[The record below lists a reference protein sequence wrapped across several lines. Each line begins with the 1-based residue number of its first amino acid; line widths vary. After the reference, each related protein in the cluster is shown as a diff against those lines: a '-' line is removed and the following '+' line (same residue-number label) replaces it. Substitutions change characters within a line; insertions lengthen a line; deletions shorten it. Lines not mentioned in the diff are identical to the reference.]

1 MFHIRS
7 CLTIFAYITHNIR
20 KYTENENLRP
30 WKESTGSEVSK
41 KTAIN
46 YNKVPFTFLLC

>member
-1 MFHIRS
+1 MFHICN

-20 KYTENENLRP
+20 KYIQNENLKP
-30 WKESTGSEVSK
+30 WKESTGPEVTK

-46 YNKVPFTFLLC
+46 YTKVPFTFLLC